1 MVSRP
6 PYQFIEVQSDS
17 LLLVEG
23 IDDARFMDA
32 FLKSMNKSNIQIAQ
46 VGGKPNFGPFLSS
59 TLANARNLSLLNKL
73 AIIRDADN
81 NPQAAFQ
88 SLCALLT
95 RANFHAPSQPW
106 VALPGRLSV
115 SVAILPDEN
124 SAGNLEDLCLR
135 ALEENYEDM
144 KALQC
149 VDKYLFCRNHAI
161 VPKSQRSKARLHS
174 YLAVADEP
182 GCRLGEAADAQVWDW
197 GSPALQSLASFLSE
211 L

>member
-32 FLKSMNKSNIQIAQ
+32 FLKSMNKSGIQIAR
-46 VGGKPNFGPFLSS
+46 VGGTPNFGPFLSG
-59 TLANARNLSLLNKL
+59 TLANARNLSQLNKL

-81 NPQAAFQ
+81 DPQAAFQ

-95 RANFHAPSQPW
+95 RANFHAPPQPW
-106 VALPGRLSV
+106 IALPGRLSV

-124 SAGNLEDLCLR
+124 STGNLEDLCLR
-135 ALEENYEDM
+135 ALEENYEGM

-149 VDKYLFCRNHAI
+149 VDSYLFCRNPAI
-161 VPKSQRSKARLHS
+161 VPNSQRSKARLHS

-182 GCRLGEAADAQVWDW
+182 GRRLGEAADAGMWDW
-197 GSPALQSLASFLSE
+197 TAPALRPLATFLGQ